1 MELPFSNKYLGTCA
15 GMFVLKEKLPKIQQ
29 EYSKQKNVG
38 TKNVNYIRI
47 PLQLRVVKGN
57 SSEQHVTSM
66 PRGFDSICGDYFKQ
80 NISKQQIWGDRGK
93 KRK

>member
-1 MELPFSNKYLGTCA
+1 M
-15 GMFVLKEKLPKIQQ
+15 
-29 EYSKQKNVG
+29 
-38 TKNVNYIRI
+38 I